1 MYLITQ
7 GLETMSVIIPYA
19 GYSIVEKNCQCVI
32 DNFVPL
38 MVWHFFIDIVST
50 ASAGFR

>member
-7 GLETMSVIIPYA
+7 ALETMSVIIPYA
-19 GYSIVEKNCQCVI
+19 EKNCQCVI

-38 MVWHFFIDIVST
+38 MVWLFFFIIDIVST